1 MSNPL
6 KSLRRLLPRAL
17 GAWLA
22 LAFVLLS
29 IILTLALTS
38 VIERKSTE
46 QVETSIGHGLAEL
59 AMQTSDKLERGMF
72 ERYREVGL
80 LARRRVLGEDQP
92 HARRRATLDAIRNTL
107 GYYSWIGLADLDGK
121 VQVAAQGL
129 LEGADVSR
137 RPWFR
142 NALRGIHAD
151 DVHEAMLLAR
161 HLPRQTEPWRF
172 VDVAFPY
179 IDDEGVTRGVLGA
192 HLSWQW
198 ARDVERSVMAGIAA
212 RRQAEA
218 LIVDTDGNV
227 LLGPAD
233 VVGKRLTLQSL
244 QAAHA
249 QIHGGYVVETWPDGR
264 SYLVGYQLG
273 HGYGDYPGLGWT
285 VLVRQNVDDAF
296 APVRRLREYGLAS
309 GVLLAL
315 LFSLAGVA
323 LARRITRPLGD
334 LADAAQRIRAG
345 ETARIEVGR
354 GGYAEVRAL
363 GMTLNTLVANL
374 VRRRRDL
381 EALNA
386 TLEERVALRTRELEQ
401 ALASVRT
408 NEQRIATI
416 IATAQDAFVGIDMR
430 GRICDW
436 NSAAETMLGWPRGQA
451 VGRHVADLVIP
462 ERFRARTREL
472 LARFLETGELEILGR
487 RVERVL
493 LACDGR
499 EIPVEMTVGLA
510 GTGDGLFF
518 SVFVHDISAR
528 KEVERMKDEF
538 VATVSHELR
547 TPLTAISA
555 SLALLADGMAGEL
568 PPDAQG
574 LVDVANASSGRLV
587 RLVGDVL
594 DIQKMDAGGMAF
606 ERAVQP
612 LLPLA
617 QDAVAAM
624 QAFAARAGVE
634 LSCVAAPGAEGMRVD
649 VDRDRLAQVLTN
661 LLSNAIKFSGPGAR
675 VRTQVEARGDA
686 VRLAVAD
693 EGAGI
698 PEAFRERVFQRF
710 AQADGADSRRQGGTG
725 LGLSICKT
733 IVEELGGNIWFDS
746 AEGIGTT
753 FYVELPLAA

>member
-29 IILTLALTS
+29 IVLTLALTS

-46 QVETSIGHGLAEL
+46 QVETNIGHGLAEL

-72 ERYREVGL
+72 ERYREIGL

-179 IDDEGVTRGVLGA
+179 VDDEGVTRGVLGA

-416 IATAQDAFVGIDMR
+416 IETAQDAFVGIDMR

>member
-1 MSNPL
+1 MLNPL
-6 KSLRRLLPRAL
+6 KLLRRLMPRAL

-22 LAFVLLS
+22 LAFIALS
-29 IILTLALTS
+29 IVLTLVLTS
-38 VIERKSTE
+38 VIERKSSE
-46 QVETSIGHGLAEL
+46 QVQTNIGHGLAEL

-72 ERYREVGL
+72 ERYREVSL
-80 LARRRVLGEDQP
+80 LARRPVLAEGQP
-92 HARRRATLDAIRNTL
+92 HARRRATLDGIQNTL
-107 GYYSWIGLADLDGK
+107 GYYSWIGLAGLDGT
-121 VQVAAQGL
+121 VQVSAQGL
-129 LEGADVSR
+129 LEGADVSK

-142 NALRGIHAD
+142 NALRGIHAG

-161 HLPRQTEPWRF
+161 YLPRQTEPWRF

-179 IDDEGVTRGVLGA
+179 VDEQGVTRGVLGA

-212 RRQAEA
+212 RRQVEA

-233 VVGKRLTLQSL
+233 VVGKRLTLPSL
-244 QAAHA
+244 KAAHA
-249 QIHGGYVVETWPDGR
+249 QRHGGYVVETWPDGR
-264 SYLVGYQLG
+264 AYLVGYQLG
-273 HGYGDYPGLGWT
+273 HGYGEYPGLGWT
-285 VLVRQNVDDAF
+285 VLVRQNADDAF

-309 GVLLAL
+309 GVLLAV

-345 ETARIEVGR
+345 ETARIEVKR

-363 GMTLNTLVANL
+363 ATTLNALVANL
-374 VRRRRDL
+374 VRRRRAL
-381 EALNA
+381 EDLNA
-386 TLEERVALRTRELEQ
+386 NLEERVARRTRELEQ
-401 ALASVRT
+401 ALASVRA

-416 IATAQDAFVGIDMR
+416 IETAQDAFVGIDMR

-436 NSAAETMLGWPRGQA
+436 NSAAEKMLGWSRDEALGCI
-451 VGRHVADLVIP
+451 VSDLVMP
-462 ERFRARTREL
+462 ERFRARSRDL
-472 LARFLETGELEILGR
+472 LTHFRETGELEILGR
-487 RVERVL
+487 RVERILVTR
-493 LACDGR
+493 DGV
-499 EIPVEMTVGLA
+499 EIPVEMTLGLA

-518 SVFVHDISAR
+518 SAFVHDISAR

-555 SLALLADGMAGEL
+555 SLALLADGMAGAL

-587 RLVGDVL
+587 RLIGDVL

-606 ERAVQP
+606 EREVQP

-617 QDAVAAM
+617 EDAVAAM
-624 QAFAARAGVE
+624 QSFASRCGIE
-634 LSCVAAPGAEGMRVD
+634 LSCVAAPGAEAARVD

-661 LLSNAIKFSGPGAR
+661 LLSNAIKFSGPGSK
-675 VRTQVEARGDA
+675 VRAQVEARGDA
-686 VRLAVAD
+686 ARLAVAD